1 MTLNERIESA
11 EPLELTVINYQILIY
26 CIDEAMK
33 LPVKSKECVA
43 ALDRAR
49 ECVAALYMTL
59 NMDVEFSQDLEGLY
73 LFINSMLIK
82 AEFAREVDVRNDEL
96 KKARDIADGLL
107 ESWQALLDDPDLAK
121 KLEAQASGAQVYAGL
136 TYGAD
141 GQLTEF
147 EDFDPEG
154 GYKA

>member
-1 MTLNERIESA
+1 MSLEERIESA
-11 EPLELTVINYQILIY
+11 DPLELIVINYQILIH

-33 LPVKSKECVA
+33 LPVKGKEAVA

-49 ECVAALYMTL
+49 ESVAALYMSL
-59 NMDVEFSQDLEGLY
+59 DMNVEFSQDLEGLY

-82 AEFAREVDVRNDEL
+82 AEFAREKDPRNEGL
-96 KKARDIADGLL
+96 KKARDIAAGLL
-107 ESWQALLDDPDLAK
+107 ESWQTLLDDPDLAK
-121 KLEAQASGAQVYAGL
+121 KLEAQAAGAQVYTGL
-136 TYGAD
+136 TYGAG